1 MSQSQEDLLQS
12 ALSSAFTPV
21 SIAPAPPPSEPEAAT
36 PVVPLVSEPATPLVS
51 QEEREK
57 WEEERAAT
65 ERSWKEQ
72 STVERK
78 EAEERRARIAAERAA
93 TGETWEKLDQEN
105 PPHGPPNPLFSSYPD
120 SPSPA
125 DVRDSVTG
133 EPSGSKATVHVETSP
148 RTTAT
153 LEHSQHWEEVDDVPS
168 MESSYP
174 SLSFPEQSDSTS
186 PEPHTKYDS
195 KSKSR
200 SVRSDVKGKEKV
212 VASAA
217 GVVVPPSA
225 TLSVFDSRLSTRS
238 RAVALFS
245 ALSINLLLPF
255 VNGVMLGF
263 GEIFARTL
271 ATRFGWKVPG
281 GAVTAVGIGAS
292 NRKRS

>member
-72 STVERK
+72 SAVERK

-195 KSKSR
+195 KPKSR
-200 SVRSDVKGKEKV
+200 SIL
-212 VASAA
+212 
-217 GVVVPPSA
+217 VVPPSA
-225 TLSVFDSRLSTRS
+225 TLSVFDNRLSTRS